1 MWSMTQTPEFP
12 APADPQ
18 LRAERAAAILS
29 VDTPVTDHGIEFVRG
44 DDEGCQM
51 SLTVRAEQ
59 CNSHGIC
66 HGGITMFLADTAAA
80 YALNTGEETPRWVT
94 SQSAS
99 SFLAPGRTGQVLTA
113 TARLGSGT
121 RSTRLV
127 DITVTS
133 TDGTV
138 VLETRNTMARLKG

>member
-94 SQSAS
+94 SQQPRTSWHRAAPVRS
-99 SFLAPGRTGQVLTA
+99 SRPPRGWAPAPAAPGWW
-113 TARLGSGT
+113 
-121 RSTRLV
+121 
-127 DITVTS
+127 TS
-133 TDGTV
+133 P
-138 VLETRNTMARLKG
+138 